1 MGGCGPIGVAVASSI
16 EVWSSNPVIG
26 TIFDSYTMVLKW
38 QNWLNY
44 KTWLASFTID
54 RGKGTNVEEWR
65 REGRLWVC
73 LG

>member
-26 TIFDSYTMVLKW
+26 TIFDSYTKVLKW

-44 KTWLASFTID
+44 NSRKIIGSGGPRIP
-54 RGKGTNVEEWR
+54 
-65 REGRLWVC
+65 
-73 LG
+73 